1 MFYVFVV
8 GIIVV
13 ISAAIISFSRWAMH
27 RSEEISGF
35 YDENQG
41 RTVDDTLPHLNE
53 MHGQHI
59 SGM

>member
-1 MFYVFVV
+1 MFYMFVV
-8 GIIVV
+8 GIIVL

-27 RSEEISGF
+27 QSEEISGF

-41 RTVDDTLPHLNE
+41 STVEGTLPHLNE

-59 SGM
+59 SGL